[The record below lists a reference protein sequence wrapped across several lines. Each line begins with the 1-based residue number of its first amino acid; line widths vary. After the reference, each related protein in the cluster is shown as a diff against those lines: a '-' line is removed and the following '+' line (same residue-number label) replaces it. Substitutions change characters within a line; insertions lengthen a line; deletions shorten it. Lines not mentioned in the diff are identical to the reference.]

1 MIQVSSNRT
10 RMEATLQS
18 LSKTTFHRGRAGFVL
33 GRGVLTFQR
42 GYCSFVVVVV
52 SRRDMRVT
60 SFRSLLLLSQA
71 RLAHD
76 ISSKAASS
84 AVYITISLRIGRMRH
99 IGRQAAPH
107 AVRVPLASAIRLLVD
122 LSRTEL

>member
-18 LSKTTFHRGRAGFVL
+18 LSKTTFHRGRASFVL
-33 GRGVLTFQR
+33 GRGVLAFQR
-42 GYCSFVVVVV
+42 GYSSFVVVVV
-52 SRRDMRVT
+52 SRRDVRVT
-60 SFRSLLLLSQA
+60 SFRGLLLLAQA
-71 RLAHD
+71 GLADD
-76 ISSKAASS
+76 ISSKAAGS
-84 AVYITISLRIGRMRH
+84 AIDITISLPIRGMRH

-107 AVRVPLASAIRLLVD
+107 AVRVPLARAIRLLVD